1 MDTGVYILVR
11 FVIIFLDV
19 ILFAML
25 IRAILSWFTMGNG
38 QSPLGGFLYVITEPF
53 ILPVRALCARFGWFQ
68 GSPLDLSFLIT
79 TMILS
84 IANVILSGMIP

>member
-1 MDTGVYILVR
+1 MNTGVYILIR
-11 FVIIFLDV
+11 FVTIFLDV

-25 IRAILSWFTMGNG
+25 IRAVLSWFSQGNG
-38 QSPLGGFLYVITEPF
+38 VSPLAAFLFVITEPF
-53 ILPVRALCARFGWFQ
+53 ILPVRAVCMRFGWFQ

-84 IANVILSGMIP
+84 ITNVLLTGMLP